1 MFLVLARR
9 FILRIVRDR
18 FGLEIV
24 IEFLFLADNH
34 ALVLMSGRGVDNFAK

>member
-1 MFLVLARR
+1 MFFVLARR
-9 FILRIVRDR
+9 LILRIVRDG

-34 ALVLMSGRGVDNFAK
+34 ALVLMSGRGVNTFAE

>member
-9 FILRIVRDR
+9 FILRIVWDG

-34 ALVLMSGRGVDNFAK
+34 AFVLMSGWGVNTFAK